1 MCVVFAVS
9 AVLSVRCVLGVLSGV
24 SALLYMVLCATCVGL
39 CVEGVFTRSFG
50 IKWYVGDCWSLRK
63 VLES

>member
-1 MCVVFAVS
+1 MVACVV
-9 AVLSVRCVLGVLSGV
+9 CV
-24 SALLYMVLCATCVGL
+24 L